1 MSWPAIHPRALF
13 GRQHSTNVPR
23 ARAPGV
29 ELPETKRRAA
39 KPEYSDEDVEA
50 WTPGA
55 TGQRHASDKKIR
67 KTVRQA
73 KERAEKSQK
82 ENL

>member
-1 MSWPAIHPRALF
+1 MIGHTGFLMTARAL
-13 GRQHSTNVPR
+13 
-23 ARAPGV
+23 APGV
-29 ELPETKRRAA
+29 ALPETKRRAA
-39 KPEYSDEDVEA
+39 KPEYSDADVEA

-55 TGQRHASDKKIR
+55 TGQRQASDKKIR

-73 KERAEKSQK
+73 RERAEKSQK